1 MSIQWTLIASF
12 LYGEIA
18 VVGLLLLPFISS
30 LRWARILKSRL
41 FRLIRERINIYFGIL
56 FFFHL
61 ICFFDAV
68 REMRKY
74 SSTEVSDHDTL
85 STELQRNMRL
95 FRAQRNFHIML
106 FTFFLLFVIRRL
118 VSLILNQATLA
129 AQCEASVLQARR
141 ATETAERLMQEKER
155 QTKSLDDEC
164 ASNLNNET
172 LSLKEELEQVK
183 NELEHLKKDRN
194 SMKAQA
200 ESVNKEYDRLVKE
213 YAKLQEELDMITGSS
228 SVKKDE

>member
-155 QTKSLDDEC
+155 QFPPPFPSGF
-164 ASNLNNET
+164 
-172 LSLKEELEQVK
+172 QYFI
-183 NELEHLKKDRN
+183 ELEHLKKDRN

>member
-1 MSIQWTLIASF
+1 MSIQWTLIATF

-18 VVGLLLLPFISS
+18 VILLLLLPLISS

-41 FRLIRERINIYFGIL
+41 FRLIGEHINIYFGIFL
-56 FFFHL
+56 FILSIFF
-61 ICFFDAV
+61 IDAV

-74 SSTEVSDHDTL
+74 SNVGVN
-85 STELQRNMRL
+85 ELQGSMRL

-118 VSLILNQATLA
+118 VTVILNQATLTLR
-129 AQCEASVLQARR
+129 CEASILQART
-141 ATETAERLMQEKER
+141 ATEKAERLMQEMEH
-155 QTKSLDDEC
+155 QTKTVDDEH
-164 ASNLNNET
+164 ANNLNFEN
-172 LSLKEELEQVK
+172 LSLKEELGQAK
-183 NELEHLKKDRN
+183 NELERMKKNRN

-213 YAKLQEELDMITGSS
+213 YANLQEELDAITGSS
-228 SVKKDE
+228 SIKKDE